1 MDVVALVARQPA
13 LLLTDSWTLD
23 FEDVQ
28 EQEQQP
34 SSQQRQQ
41 QQQGLQQDQ
50 QGLQVQQVQQ
60 QQLPYSSRLS
70 NDASGGFDDNGD
82 TEAKAWSSSS
92 SQVGQGED
100 VSSSGRCNSS
110 RGSSESNSLEQMVA
124 AWEFGLSNDGSA
136 EWEER

>member
-1 MDVVALVARQPA
+1 MVALVARQPA

-41 QQQGLQQDQ
+41 QQQQQGQ
-50 QGLQVQQVQQ
+50 QGLQQGQLGQQ
-60 QQLPYSSRLS
+60 QQIPYSSRS
-70 NDASGGFDDNGD
+70 RDDASGISGFVDDRD
-82 TEAKAWSSSS
+82 TEVGTWSSSS
-92 SQVGQGED
+92 RRVGQDED
-100 VSSSGRCNSS
+100 VSNSGSSNSG
-110 RGSSESNSLEQMVA
+110 RGSSDSNSLEQMVA
-124 AWEFGLSNDGSA
+124 AWEFGLSNDGNA